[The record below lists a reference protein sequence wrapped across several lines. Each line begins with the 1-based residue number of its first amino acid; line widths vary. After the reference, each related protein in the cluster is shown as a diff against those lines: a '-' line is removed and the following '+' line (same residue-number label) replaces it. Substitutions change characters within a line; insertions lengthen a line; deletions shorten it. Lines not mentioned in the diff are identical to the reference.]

1 MGYKYIDSRSRIY
14 QGLNTEIIDS
24 LNLNQDEI
32 IKWAG
37 LNINRTT
44 LSNYIK
50 GISCPPVDVV
60 IKLAVLCKVSINDL
74 LVVKDE
80 YNEEVKASVVE
91 KEITILYKDGKHS
104 KLLRKVNGRNGEFE
118 LPVKIKINSYINR
131 KIGDYSSLSA
141 YQIAYDFPLINITKG
156 SMLITEF
163 NPSLIEE
170 KGNKDHYVVLQ
181 KLSSVFVSVLKKV
194 KDEDGISNI
203 KADIYSYIDCD
214 GEIKLATYNQIYSMY
229 KGTIIRIIRNL

>member
-14 QGLNTEIIDS
+14 LGLNTEIIDS

-91 KEITILYKDGKHS
+91 KEITILHKDGKHS

-131 KIGDYSSLSA
+131 KIFSYRKRLKICFVLHFIEWCGSYTTTLLIVSYRANKVLFSVPYSTS
-141 YQIAYDFPLINITKG
+141 IFTR
-156 SMLITEF
+156 
-163 NPSLIEE
+163 
-170 KGNKDHYVVLQ
+170 
-181 KLSSVFVSVLKKV
+181 SS
-194 KDEDGISNI
+194 
-203 KADIYSYIDCD
+203 
-214 GEIKLATYNQIYSMY
+214 
-229 KGTIIRIIRNL
+229 